1 MVNLATMSCILS
13 QQHHACMA
21 CNLQAIEK
29 FYQQKGALEGPD
41 QPLDFES
48 EEVRLDVPW
57 PAGVKL
63 EGGWKLTP
71 LTNPVVS

>member
-1 MVNLATMSCILS
+1 MYETR
-13 QQHHACMA
+13 
-21 CNLQAIEK
+21 
-29 FYQQKGALEGPD
+29 GAEEGPE

-48 EEVRLDVPW
+48 EEVKLDIPW
-57 PAGVKL
+57 PTGVKL

>member
-1 MVNLATMSCILS
+1 MYLCTIQEIDKLYK
-13 QQHHACMA
+13 QR
-21 CNLQAIEK
+21 
-29 FYQQKGALEGPD
+29 GAKDGPE

>member
-1 MVNLATMSCILS
+1 MIRTMIAVFNTLKEIDKLYESR
-13 QQHHACMA
+13 
-21 CNLQAIEK
+21 
-29 FYQQKGALEGPD
+29 GAEEGPE

-48 EEVRLDVPW
+48 KEVSLDIPW

-71 LTNPVVS
+71 LTNPVVSYYYV